1 MSAPPGGIFTAGV
14 DLEALV
20 AHGPWEVLREG
31 IEIQYLHRVP
41 AQPIAALLRYQP
53 GARVPVH
60 RHPGVEFV
68 HILAGSQ
75 RDANGVYGAG
85 NFKVN
90 LPDTVHDLVSDDGC
104 LVLII
109 WQAPVEF
116 V

>member
-1 MSAPPGGIFTAGV
+1 MLPSGL
-14 DLEALV
+14 DLEALIQ
-20 AHGPWEVLREG
+20 HGPWEPLREG

-41 AQPIAALLRYQP
+41 AQPVAALLRYQP
-53 GARVPVH
+53 GARVPAH

-68 HILAGSQ
+68 HILSGSQ

-85 NFKVN
+85 SFKVN
-90 LPDTVHDLVSDDGC
+90 LPGTIHDLVSDDGC

>member
-1 MSAPPGGIFTAGV
+1 MNSPPDGSIPSGV
-14 DLEALV
+14 DLEDLIAN
-20 AHGPWEVLREG
+20 GRWEVLREG
-31 IEIQYLHRVP
+31 IEVQYLHRAP

-53 GARVPVH
+53 GACVPAH

-85 NFKVN
+85 SFKVN